1 VAIERVFVDS
11 DTQFDFIDP
20 AGRLYVP
27 GADEIHEAIGR
38 LIRYAREMRIPVLS
52 PVDEHPEDDPEFEQF
67 GPHCV
72 RGTAG
77 QEKLGFTRLEPSLT
91 LREEDELP
99 DRPSRLVAEYAQ
111 LIFPKRVFS
120 VFSSPSF
127 EKVIDGLDVG
137 EYVVF
142 GVALDYCV
150 REVSLGLLARGQ
162 RVTIVRDAVRS
173 ITPEGEKD
181 TTRLLTERGARWVD
195 ALEVTIARSSPP
207 ASPNPH
213 GTRST

>member
-1 VAIERVFVDS
+1 MIARVFVDS

-27 GADEIHEAIGR
+27 GADGIHEPVGR
-38 LIRYAREMRIPVLS
+38 LIRYAREMHIPVLS

-72 RGTAG
+72 RGTPG
-77 QEKLGFTRLEPSLT
+77 QKKMGFTRLERSLT
-91 LREEDELP
+91 LRAEDEPP
-99 DRPSRLVAEYAQ
+99 DRPARLVAEYEQ

-120 VFSSPSF
+120 VFSNPNF
-127 EKVIDGLDVG
+127 GRVVEGLEVD

-173 ITPEGEKD
+173 ITMEGEQD
-181 TTRLLTERGARWVD
+181 TTRLLAERGARWASMSEIIIGEGAPSPA
-195 ALEVTIARSSPP
+195 AL
-207 ASPNPH
+207 
-213 GTRST
+213 GRST